1 MNIVVVLWNG
11 TDGAPHHK
19 RIHHKLKH
27 WGEAGLRQIHYKVK
41 EVTMNRVEFYQD
53 GEQKWQEMHCSV
65 LVGGQKEQLG
75 VPQDRVQASGNM
87 YQEGVKAE
95 SGASLHPQGD
105 PTLLC
110 HAKVSH

>member
-1 MNIVVVLWNG
+1 
-11 TDGAPHHK
+11 
-19 RIHHKLKH
+19 
-27 WGEAGLRQIHYKVK
+27 
-41 EVTMNRVEFYQD
+41 
-53 GEQKWQEMHCSV
+53 MHCSV
-65 LVGGQKEQLG
+65 LVGGQKDQLG

-105 PTLLC
+105 PTLIC